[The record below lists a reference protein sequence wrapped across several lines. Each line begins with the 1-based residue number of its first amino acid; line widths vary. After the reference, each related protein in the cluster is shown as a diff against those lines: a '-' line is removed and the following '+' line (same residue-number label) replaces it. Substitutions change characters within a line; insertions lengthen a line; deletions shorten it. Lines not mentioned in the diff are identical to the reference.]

1 MIFLPYKL
9 EEENTAFRRSFS
21 EGPIGFKQFTSSTGS
36 GTTPRAFRFSAFLK
50 YNCEKVPVFDCKL
63 STAAPVSE
71 SEMFYDVVTNFL
83 QDLGR
88 VTLNQDY
95 KSFFVQEYL
104 PSSNPDSSSEHVGD
118 STGSSGGTKRVTWG
132 PIGIGDR
139 RLWWGQPDACVRPL
153 DSANPLD
160 STLVVATSPD
170 PDESDSETDGESSQV
185 EAKRKVTSAY
195 LPQAVATAIVHSFTQ
210 NKRHPQ
216 LNPLV
221 PTVLING
228 SVFRIVLY
236 DCCKDM
242 LLVSSTVTYREGTKL
257 TQLGTLVLWLIINHR
272 YLYLYCVCVCV
283 CRDPKV

>member
-1 MIFLPYKL
+1 MKKELEDVIFLPYKL
-9 EEENTAFRRSFS
+9 LEETTTFQRSFS
-21 EGPIGFKQFTSSTGS
+21 DGTIGFKRITSSTGS
-36 GTTPRAFRFSAFLK
+36 GTTPVAFRFLSLLK
-50 YNCEKVPVFDCKL
+50 YKCEKVPVIDCNL
-63 STAAPVSE
+63 STSAPVSE
-71 SEMFYDVVTNFL
+71 SELFYDVVTNSL

-88 VTLNQDY
+88 VILNPDY
-95 KSFFVQEYL
+95 KSFFVDEYL
-104 PSSNPDSSSEHVGD
+104 PSSSEDD
-118 STGSSGGTKRVTWG
+118 STGSSGGTNRVTWG

-153 DSANPLD
+153 DSDNPLD

-170 PDESDSETDGESSQV
+170 PDESDSETDAESSQF
-185 EAKRKVTSAY
+185 EAKLKVTSAH

-216 LNPLV
+216 LNPMV
-221 PTVLING
+221 PAVLING

-242 LLVSSTVTYREGTKL
+242 LLVSNTVKYREGNKM

-272 YLYLYCVCVCV
+272 YLCLYCVCVCV
-283 CRDPKV
+283 SRP